1 MGHEQ
6 SADEL
11 RQAFEA
17 LSRRVLSDRLAFAD
31 RVQEAVDDAQ
41 HLRAAIEHRDRRI
54 EQLERHVEE
63 LQARIDSVQAELAE
77 RHRLYERL
85 EESKSVRYTAPFR
98 RLAGALRRR
107 R

>member
-1 MGHEQ
+1 VGHEQ

-11 RQAFEA
+11 RQAFEE

-41 HLRAAIEHRDRRI
+41 QFRAAIEHRDRQI
-54 EQLERHVEE
+54 EQLQRHIDK
-63 LQARIDSVQAELAE
+63 LQTRIDSVEAELAE

-85 EESKSVRYTAPFR
+85 AESKSVRYTAPFR
-98 RLAGALRRR
+98 RLAGALRQRR
-107 R
+107 